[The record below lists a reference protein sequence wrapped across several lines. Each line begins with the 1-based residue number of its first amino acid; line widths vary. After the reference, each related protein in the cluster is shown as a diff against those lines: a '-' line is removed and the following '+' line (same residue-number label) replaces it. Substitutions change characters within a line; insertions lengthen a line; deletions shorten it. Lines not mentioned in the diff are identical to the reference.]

1 MLGFESFLF
10 ILRSIEL
17 ALPDYPFA
25 IEFVKQIFEK
35 MLGHDR
41 NYVAVLKDPLNLA
54 LKKGFCSTV
63 KDMGSFYKFF
73 PHLINETIVIV
84 L

>member
-1 MLGFESFLF
+1 ML
-10 ILRSIEL
+10 
-17 ALPDYPFA
+17 A
-25 IEFVKQIFEK
+25 
-35 MLGHDR
+35 HDR
-41 NYVAVLKDPLNLA
+41 NYVAILKDPLNLA

-84 L
+84 LQMADTIKVMREGGAPLNDT